1 MSTILVETRLPTSI
15 LIISRVSAYAHLVT
29 SIMAALI
36 LWLCPSITPN
46 TPVRVVLPT
55 STKLRSA
62 TVSSHKSTT
71 TLVASSDADANDVAS
86 LKAAPAD
93 LGEELVEE
101 TPAKF
106 TNPFCKGSPMRMAM
120 SPTLSLHPF
129 ARRISMPARRLSHHI
144 TTTLGAP
151 FHAAQPL
158 EIPEADSYFSIQRP
172 SLIPTD
178 LADDGSESETESET
192 ESMVEAE
199 LVESEVQKA
208 GKVDRAARMKRW
220 IVELNTCGVE
230 APPVAPL
237 MAHVPSA
244 PRKEVSKLRRAAR
257 KARTALRRVRRHF

>member
-1 MSTILVETRLPTSI
+1 MSTTLVETRLPTFI
-15 LIISRVSAYAHLVT
+15 LTISRVSAYAHLFM
-29 SIMAALI
+29 SIMATLI
-36 LWLCPSITPN
+36 FWLCPSIAPN
-46 TPVRVVLPT
+46 MPVRVVLP
-55 STKLRSA
+55 SPTKPRSA

-106 TNPFCKGSPMRMAM
+106 TNPFCKGSPMRTAM
-120 SPTLSLHPF
+120 SPTISFHPF

-151 FHAAQPL
+151 FHAAPALDIQ
-158 EIPEADSYFSIQRP
+158 ADSYFGIERP

-178 LADDGSESETESET
+178 LADDGSESEFDTESE
-192 ESMVEAE
+192 SVVMEAE
-199 LVESEVQKA
+199 LIESEVRKA
-208 GKVDRAARMKRW
+208 EKVDRTARMERW